1 LVIKTQG
8 PPPLDLVEDL
18 LNTDDRFHGVD
29 LLTHAKGISRV
40 ASHLGVRNDFGDGA
54 ELAQLRDALRTLVV
68 GEPDRPTLGA
78 IAARHPLHVV
88 FEASRPR
95 LDGATGIAK
104 VLAMV
109 HEVMTNGSWARVRSC
124 RNPNCGWIYYDSSKN
139 GSGRWC
145 STECSHVMRS
155 RAYRARRAE

>member
-1 LVIKTQG
+1 MIKTQG

-54 ELAQLRDALRTLVV
+54 ELAQLRDALRAHVV
-68 GEPDRPTLGA
+68 GDGDVSALTEL
-78 IAARHPLHVV
+78 AAEHPLRLKFTDDDVRVV
-88 FEASRPR
+88 GDTPLAQILALVQRA
-95 LDGATGIAK
+95 ATA
-104 VLAMV
+104 
-109 HEVMTNGSWARVRSC
+109 GSWARLRSC
-124 RNPNCGWIYYDSSKN
+124 RNPGCGWIYYDASKN
-139 GSGRWC
+139 SSGRWC

-155 RAYRARRAE
+155 RAYRARQAG